1 MMAPRWHLRTSL
13 TLLLAAASAIALLIA
28 FALLL
33 AYYQPRLAA
42 QTRSDLGTKSGDLAR
57 RSEAVLSILQG
68 QLELVAGAMAD
79 GSRRPSQRQLQQLVS
94 QGAFSAVYHLAADGR
109 IAQAAIASNGGKQV
123 GELIGN
129 DLSNDRLRRAVMQQL
144 NTVWSDK
151 HLSPVSRRLTVAIGA
166 WTGSDVL
173 IGEIPLT
180 YILETITESSN
191 PSAWAIW
198 VTDGYG
204 DIIADSEHSARVG
217 VVNLAS
223 QPVFTL
229 AQGGQPAISAG
240 SFEGQP
246 YDMAASRSGR
256 MNWYFIVRSP
266 AGLNS
271 PQLQTAVNLGVTA
284 LISLTLLSLLFAP
297 LWAARTARPIN
308 AIAERARQLAEG
320 KAGGDWP
327 RSSVIEL
334 NQLSSDIEHMAESIR
349 ERERELEI
357 IFESSPVGLLLTEP
371 SPSFAFAKAN
381 QSALDLFG
389 YAREEVLGK
398 TGSELGLWRD
408 AADRE
413 QMIQQLQ
420 QGPLAQREA
429 RGVRKDGSTFLCMIQ
444 ARKIDLGGGTRTIW
458 SAEDITELR
467 RIEHEV
473 RELNVELEDRVQK
486 RTEELRKANTQ
497 LSTTVEHLQLAQSE
511 LVRSEK
517 LASLGSLVA
526 GVAHEL
532 NTPIGNGVMAVST
545 MRGALKSFRERS
557 AEGLK
562 RSLLDSFVEAV
573 ETGSLIA
580 ERNLERAAELVTSFK
595 QVAADQTTSQRRE
608 FRLDEVVHEIALTL
622 GPSLRHSVA
631 QLSLDIPD
639 DIRME
644 SYPGPLGQ
652 IITNLITNA
661 TVHAFPDRDQ
671 GRIRLQAKADDRQVQ
686 IWVSDD
692 GVGIPASLLP
702 RIFDP
707 FVTSRMGSGGTGLG
721 LHIAHNIA
729 ANVLGG
735 RISATSSEGRGTTF
749 EIEIPLLAPQPQP
762 PESGRDSTAA
772 GVHRVP

>member
-223 QPVFTL
+223 QPVFTQ
-229 AQGGQPAISAG
+229 AQSGQPAISTG
-240 SFEGQP
+240 TFEGQP

-371 SPSFAFAKAN
+371 SPSFVFAKAN

-413 QMIQQLQ
+413 QMIQQFQ

-671 GRIRLQAKADDRQVQ
+671 GHIRLHAKADDRQVQ

>member
-1 MMAPRWHLRTSL
+1 MIQPRWHLRSSL
-13 TLLLAAASAIALLIA
+13 TLLLVAASAIALLIA

-33 AYYQPRLAA
+33 AYYQPRLNA
-42 QTRSDLGTKSGDLAR
+42 QTRSDLSAKSSDLAR
-57 RSEAVLSILQG
+57 RSETVLSILQG
-68 QLELVAGAMAD
+68 QLELVASGMGNETPKVA
-79 GSRRPSQRQLQQLVS
+79 QQQLNQIIK
-94 QGAFSAVYHLAADGR
+94 QGAFSAVYHLDTNGR
-109 IAQAAIASNGGKQV
+109 IEQAAIADTGRKQV

-129 DLSNDRLRRAVMQQL
+129 DLSNDRLRRMVMQRL
-144 NTVWSDK
+144 STVWSDK
-151 HLSPVSRRLTVAIGA
+151 YLSPVSQRLTVAIGV
-166 WTGSDVL
+166 WTGKDVL
-173 IGEIPLT
+173 IGEIPLS

-191 PSAWAIW
+191 PAEWAIW

-204 DIIADSEHSARVG
+204 DIIADSERSERVG
-217 VVNLAS
+217 VVNLAT
-223 QPVFTL
+223 QPIFVK
-229 AQGGQPAISAG
+229 AQGAQQASSEGT
-240 SFEGQP
+240 FEGQP
-246 YDMAASRSGR
+246 YDMAAARSAR

-271 PQLQTAVNLGVTA
+271 PPLRTAVNLGVTS
-284 LISLTLLSLLFAP
+284 LISLMLLSLLFAP
-297 LWAARTARPIN
+297 IWAALTSRPIN

-320 KAGGDWP
+320 EAGGEWP

-334 NQLSSDIEHMAESIR
+334 NQLSADLEHMSEAIH

-371 SPSFAFAKAN
+371 YPNFAFAKAN
-381 QSALDLFG
+381 ESVLKLFG
-389 YAREEVLGK
+389 YRRDEVLGK
-398 TGSELGLWRD
+398 TGAQLGLWKNQ
-408 AADRE
+408 ADRE
-413 QMIQQLQ
+413 KMIALLQ
-420 QGPLAQREA
+420 QNAVAQTESW
-429 RGVRKDGSTFLCMIQ
+429 GVRKDGSEFLCMLQ
-444 ARKIDLGGGTRTIW
+444 ARTIQLGGGTRTIW

-473 RELNVELEDRVQK
+473 RELNIELEARVQK
-486 RTEELRKANTQ
+486 RTEELRKANAD
-497 LSTTVEHLQLAQSE
+497 LSTSVEHLQLAQSE

-532 NTPIGNGVMAVST
+532 NTPIGNGVMAIST
-545 MRGALKSFRERS
+545 MRSALKNFRERS

-562 RSLLDSFVEAV
+562 RSLLDSFVESV

-580 ERNLERAAELVTSFK
+580 ERNLERAAELVSSFK

-631 QLSLDIPD
+631 ELGLDIPD
-639 DIRME
+639 NIRME

-652 IITNLITNA
+652 IIANLITNA
-661 TVHAFPDRDQ
+661 TVHAFTGRDH
-671 GRIRLQAKADDRQVQ
+671 GHIRLYAATHENNVQ
-686 IWVSDD
+686 IWIGDD
-692 GVGIPASLLP
+692 GTGIPPSLLP

-707 FVTSRMGSGGTGLG
+707 FVTSKMGRGGTGLG

-735 RISATSSEGRGTTF
+735 RISVTSIEGHGTAF
-749 EIEIPLLAPQPQP
+749 ELEIPLVAPQPATTEEQA
-762 PESGRDSTAA
+762 SSA
-772 GVHRVP
+772 